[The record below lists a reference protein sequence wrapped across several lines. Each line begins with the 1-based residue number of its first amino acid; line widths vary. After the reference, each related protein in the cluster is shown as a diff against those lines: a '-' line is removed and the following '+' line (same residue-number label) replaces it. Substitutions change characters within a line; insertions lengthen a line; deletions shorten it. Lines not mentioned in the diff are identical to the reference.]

1 MKVSD
6 HVINAGG
13 KRMRPLMT
21 LLISR
26 MIKDEQYKLSL
37 ELGAITEMLH
47 TATLV
52 HDDVIDE
59 SGMRRGRPTAN
70 ATWNNATAVL
80 VGGLSHR
87 TLVQPFDRVWRHDLI
102 KAVLGRN
109 VRHCRRRSLAT
120 ATPTQ
125 HRDDRK

>member
-26 MIKDEQYKLSL
+26 MIKDEQYQPSL

-52 HDDVIDE
+52 HDDVIDQ
-59 SGMRRGRPTAN
+59 SGMRRGDRPPTPLGTTPRLYWW
-70 ATWNNATAVL
+70 ATIL
-80 VGGLSHR
+80 
-87 TLVQPFDRVWRHDLI
+87 
-102 KAVLGRN
+102 
-109 VRHCRRRSLAT
+109 SLARST
-120 ATPTQ
+120 F
-125 HRDDRK
+125 

>member
-1 MKVSD
+1 MDKQVFGSLNSKVQLIMKVSD

-26 MIKDEQYKLSL
+26 MIKDEQYQPSL
-37 ELGAITEMLH
+37 DLGAITEMLH

-70 ATWNNATAVL
+70 ATWNYATAVL
-80 VGGLSHR
+80 VGVYLIARSFYLLTGFGDM
-87 TLVQPFDRVWRHDLI
+87 TLL
-102 KAVLGRN
+102 
-109 VRHCRRRSLAT
+109 
-120 ATPTQ
+120 
-125 HRDDRK
+125 